1 MPSALVFFTELSAA
15 PSKAQRELL
24 TLVSGFENPA
34 VAVANQVSDEA
45 QQVLASYG
53 VVKLFTASG
62 DAPVFGQHEISVLDA
77 AVQATAAE
85 LVLLANDNFSRE
97 LGARLAVRRNGAI
110 ITDVVGISGDLVAT
124 KDELAGSYSVQAR
137 ATNGTLFATLKPNS
151 IEDAP
156 AASSTALAVEE
167 LALENSNDAKVRIA
181 ATEAKVASDRPALTE
196 ARVVV
201 AGGRGVNGD
210 FGPVED
216 LADALGA
223 AVGAS
228 RAATDAGWI
237 SHDAQI
243 GQTGAT
249 VAPQLYISAGI
260 SGAIQQKAGMQT
272 SKFIIAI
279 NKDVDA
285 PVFEIAD
292 LGIVGDLA
300 KVLPQAAEE
309 IRRRKA

>member
-1 MPSALVFFTELSAA
+1 MPSALVFFTELSDA

-24 TLVSGFENPA
+24 TLAASIGEPT
-34 VAVANQVSDEA
+34 VAVASEVPEA
-45 QQVLASYG
+45 AVTQLGAYG
-53 VVKLFTASG
+53 VSKLLV
-62 DAPVFGQHEISVLDA
+62 APANESSFLDHSLSVLEA
-77 AVQATAAE
+77 AVKESAAQ
-85 LVLLANDNFSRE
+85 VVVVANDNFSRE
-97 LGARLAVRRNGAI
+97 VAARIAVRVDGSIVTDAI
-110 ITDVVGISGDLVAT
+110 DISADLVVT
-124 KDELAGSYSVQAR
+124 KDELAGSYSAQAQ
-137 ATNGTLFATLKPNS
+137 ASGGVLFVTLKPNS
-151 IEDAP
+151 IEDTPQAQ
-156 AASSTALAVEE
+156 AVSVSVEE
-167 LALENSNDAKVRIA
+167 LAVSAATAPSVRIM
-181 ATEAKVASDRPALTE
+181 ATEEKVASDRPKLTE

-210 FGPVED
+210 FSAVEA
-216 LADALGA
+216 LADALGG

-243 GQTGAT
+243 GQTGVT
-249 VAPQLYISAGI
+249 VSPQLFISAGI

-272 SKFIIAI
+272 SKCIIAI

-292 LGIVGDLA
+292 FGIVGDLD

-309 IRRRKA
+309 IRRRQA

>member
-1 MPSALVFFTELSAA
+1 MPSALVFFTELSQA

-24 TLVSGFENPA
+24 TLASGFENPA
-34 VAVANQVSDEA
+34 VAVASEVGAGARE
-45 QQVLASYG
+45 VLSSYG
-53 VVKLFTASG
+53 VAKLFTAAS
-62 DAPVFGQHEISVLDA
+62 DEQIFGAHEISVLDA
-77 AVQATAAE
+77 ALQATGAE

-97 LGARLAVRRNGAI
+97 LGARLAVRHNGAI
-110 ITDVVGISGDLVAT
+110 ITDVTGISADLVAT
-124 KDELAGSYSVQAR
+124 KDELAGSYSAQAK
-137 ATNGTLFATLKPNS
+137 ATRGTLFATLKPNS
-151 IEDAP
+151 IQDAP
-156 AASSTALAVEE
+156 AASSSALAVEE
-167 LALENSNDAKVRIA
+167 LALNSAGDAKVRIA
-181 ATEAKVASDRPALTE
+181 DAQAKATSDRPALSE

-210 FGPVED
+210 FGPLED

-243 GQTGAT
+243 GQTGVT

-309 IRRRKA
+309 IRRRQA